1 MTIAT
6 HDDVIRVFPGIQD
19 HAILEILAMNATVN
33 ELEAALVLLT
43 SDDKELLDIQHREGD
58 QIHRLMNIL
67 NRSQIWPQ
75 DDRDE

>member
-19 HAILEILAMNATVN
+19 HAILEILAMKATVN

-43 SDDKELLDIQHREGD
+43 SDDKELVDIQRREGD

-67 NRSQIWPQ
+67 NRSQIGPQ
-75 DDRDE
+75 DDRDA